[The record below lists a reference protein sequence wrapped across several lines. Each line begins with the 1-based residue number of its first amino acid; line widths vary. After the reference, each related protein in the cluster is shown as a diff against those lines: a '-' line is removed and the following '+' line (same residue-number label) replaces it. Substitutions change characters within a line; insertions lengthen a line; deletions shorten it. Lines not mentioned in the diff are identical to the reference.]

1 MAALMAGIAVLEAP
15 SALGQVPEHRGVEL
29 APARLLEEGIAE
41 GLGAVV
47 AGRVEAPGYSAARDP
62 ETQVMNVEALVAY
75 SSRLADAVGAI
86 VDAERF
92 ALVLGGDCSILL
104 GTMLGL
110 RRRGRYGL
118 LYIDGHADFWQ
129 PERNPIEGAASASD
143 LGFVTG
149 YGPRVL
155 TELEGYSP
163 LVDPRDVVV
172 FGNRDRAERSEDGC
186 RPLPEEMGVI
196 GRDRVHT
203 LGVETAMAEALALL
217 QRGGEDELDG
227 FWIHLDADVLDEAIM
242 QAVDD
247 PQPDGLMWGELAS
260 ALAMAIGS
268 GGALGL
274 QITIYNPDFDQSGA
288 NGRGLA
294 TTVNTVL
301 SEFT

>member
-1 MAALMAGIAVLEAP
+1 MAGIAVLEAP
-15 SALGQVPEHRGVEL
+15 SALGHVPEHRGVEL

-47 AGRVEAPGYSAARDP
+47 AGRVEAPGYSAERDP
-62 ETQVMNVEALVAY
+62 ETKVMNVEPLVAY
-75 SSRLADAVGAI
+75 SSRLADAVGEI
-86 VDAERF
+86 VDSERF

-104 GTMLGL
+104 GTMLAL

-118 LYIDGHADFWQ
+118 LYIDADADFWQ

-143 LGFVTG
+143 LAFATG
-149 YGPRVL
+149 RGPRPL

-163 LVDPRDVVV
+163 LVEPRDVVV
-172 FGNRDRAERSEDGC
+172 FANRDRKDRGEGDC
-186 RPLPEEMGVI
+186 QPLPDKMGVV
-196 GRDRVHT
+196 GRDRVRT
-203 LGVETAMAEALALL
+203 LGVEAAMAEALALL
-217 QRGGEDELDG
+217 QRRDEELDG
-227 FWIHLDADVLDEAIM
+227 FWIHVDADVLDESIM

-247 PQPDGLMWGELAS
+247 PRPDGLAWGELAT
-260 ALAMAIGS
+260 ALELAIGC
-268 GGALGL
+268 GTAVGL
-274 QITIYNPDFDQSGA
+274 QITIYNPDFDPTGA

>member
-1 MAALMAGIAVLEAP
+1 MSGIAVLEAP
-15 SALGQVPEHRGVEL
+15 SALGHVPEHRGVEL

-47 AGRVEAPGYSAARDP
+47 AGRVEATGYTAARDP
-62 ETQVMNVEALVAY
+62 GTKVMNVEPLVAY
-75 SSRLADAVGAI
+75 SSRLADAVGEIAE
-86 VDAERF
+86 AERF

-110 RRRGRYGL
+110 RRRGRFGL

-143 LGFVTG
+143 LAFATG
-149 YGPRVL
+149 HGPRAL

-163 LVDPRDVVV
+163 LVDRRDVVV
-172 FGNRDRAERSEDGC
+172 FANRDRTERGEDGC
-186 RPLPEEMGVI
+186 QPLPDEMGVI
-196 GRDRVHT
+196 GRERVRA
-203 LGVETAMAEALALL
+203 LGVEAAMAEALALL
-217 QRGGEDELDG
+217 QRGEEELDG
-227 FWIHLDADVLDEAIM
+227 FWIHLDADVLDETIM

-247 PQPDGLMWGELAS
+247 PKPDGLMWGELAS
-260 ALAMAIGS
+260 ALGMAIGS
-268 GGALGL
+268 GTAVGL
-274 QITIYNPDFDQSGA
+274 QITIYNPDFDRTGA

>member
-1 MAALMAGIAVLEAP
+1 MAGIAVLEAP
-15 SALGQVPEHRGVEL
+15 SALGHVPEHRGVEL

-47 AGRVEAPGYSAARDP
+47 AGRVEAPGYSGERDP
-62 ETQVMNVEALVAY
+62 ETKVMNVEALIAY
-75 SSRLADAVGAI
+75 SSRLADAVGEI
-86 VDAERF
+86 VDSERF

-118 LYIDGHADFWQ
+118 LYIDADADFWQ

-143 LGFVTG
+143 LAFATG
-149 YGPRVL
+149 RGPRLL

-163 LVDPRDVVV
+163 LVEPRDVVV
-172 FGNRDRAERSEDGC
+172 FANRDRKDRSEGGC
-186 RPLPEEMGVI
+186 QPLPDEMGVV
-196 GRDRVHT
+196 GRDRVRT
-203 LGVETAMAEALALL
+203 LGVEAAMVEALALL
-217 QRGGEDELDG
+217 QRRDEELDG
-227 FWIHLDADVLDEAIM
+227 FWIHVDADVLDETIM

-247 PQPDGLMWGELAS
+247 PRPDGLAWGELAA
-260 ALAMAIGS
+260 ALEMAIGC
-268 GGALGL
+268 GTAVGL
-274 QITIYNPDFDQSGA
+274 QITIYNPDFDPAGA

>member
-1 MAALMAGIAVLEAP
+1 MAGIAVLEAP
-15 SALGQVPEHRGVEL
+15 SALGHVPEHRGVEL
-29 APARLLEEGIAE
+29 APARLLEEGIAQ

-47 AGRVEAPGYSAARDP
+47 AGRVEAPGYSPARDP
-62 ETQVMNVEALVAY
+62 ETKVMNVGPLVDY
-75 SSRLADAVGAI
+75 SSRLADAVGEIAE
-86 VDAERF
+86 AERF

-110 RRRGRYGL
+110 RRRGRFGL

-143 LGFVTG
+143 LAFATG
-149 YGPRVL
+149 HGPRAL
-155 TELEGYSP
+155 TELEGFSP

-172 FGNRDRAERSEDGC
+172 FGNRDRAERGEGGC
-186 RPLPEEMGVI
+186 RPLPHEMGVI

-203 LGVETAMAEALALL
+203 LGLEGAMAEALGLL

-227 FWIHLDADVLDEAIM
+227 FWIHLDADVLDETIM

-247 PQPDGLMWGELAS
+247 PRPDGLMWGELAS
-260 ALAMAIGS
+260 ALGMAIGS
-268 GGALGL
+268 GAAIGL
-274 QITIYNPDFDQSGA
+274 QITIYNPDFDRTGA